1 MLKLSC
7 VEFALAVSGIMLGT
21 VFICVVSGISEGAVC
36 PLQTRSSP
44 ARRAIVVVACDESL
58 VGVIRDGY
66 TDRSP
71 QADVS
76 LSSES
81 GPFGVLSGR
90 VSSVGTA
97 DPPAVARCD
106 DNFGFAVFSQ
116 KNRMPRWRTLRIPAD
131 TIAQAHKIATGA
143 PEAGSALP
151 HDSVTQDV
159 AICAGCPQ
167 RCAQSCGVG
176 LGVCSNSDPRG
187 AHVA

>member
-1 MLKLSC
+1 LTPDSIQQKY
-7 VEFALAVSGIMLGT
+7 AQT
-21 VFICVVSGISEGAVC
+21 VVSTRIVPGCVQFLGAEKRFH
-36 PLQTRSSP
+36 T
-44 ARRAIVVVACDESL
+44 AW
-58 VGVIRDGY
+58 VIRDGY